1 MMILSDLIHTK
12 IYLVET
18 FNEVKRYI
26 AIWMKLNVYCSSLII
41 RTLLNEVRRVLSGGL
56 WLKLKMD
63 ICSLTL
69 AKTTSVSQK
78 EVLLDGQN
86 GAGKHC

>member
-26 AIWMKLNVYCSSLII
+26 AIKTDVMAMI
-41 RTLLNEVRRVLSGGL
+41 
-56 WLKLKMD
+56 LKMM
-63 ICSLTL
+63 IVHLKKFYKNTSLENRVRSS
-69 AKTTSVSQK
+69 KR
-78 EVLLDGQN
+78 
-86 GAGKHC
+86 

>member
-12 IYLVET
+12 IYLVEN

-56 WLKLKMD
+56 
-63 ICSLTL
+63 
-69 AKTTSVSQK
+69 
-78 EVLLDGQN
+78 
-86 GAGKHC
+86 